1 MALSQFLAAA
11 LAATATDN
19 PCPPQPAM
27 TPELQAWRASVYAP
41 GNTRMLPPPIAAA
54 TAYRAA
60 YLEARKTDWADLCKY
75 RADDIRL
82 IARPASERQVV
93 FMGDSITE
101 AWQYGDPQFFTGG
114 WIDRGISGQTTSQM
128 LLRFPSDVLALK
140 PRVVHILAGINDI
153 AGNTGPMTLDG
164 IEANIAAMVTL
175 AKAAGIRVVLSA
187 VLPAAKFSWK
197 PEVDPVPQ
205 VAALNAR
212 LKALAAREKIDFVD
226 YDPVLGMPGGAMK
239 DALSLDGVHPNAAG
253 YAAMRPIAKK
263 AVTAALARK

>member
-1 MALSQFLAAA
+1 
-11 LAATATDN
+11 
-19 PCPPQPAM
+19 M
-27 TPELQAWRASVYAP
+27 TPEIQAWRLSVYAK
-41 GNTRMLPPPIAAA
+41 GNTKMLPPPMAAA
-54 TAYRAA
+54 VKYRDAYN
-60 YLEARKTDWADLCKY
+60 EARKTDWADLCKY

-82 IARPASERQVV
+82 IALPASERQVV

-101 AWQYGDPQFFTGG
+101 AWQYGDPGFFKQG

-153 AGNTGPMTLDG
+153 AGNTGPVSLDT
-164 IEANIAAMVTL
+164 IEANIAAMITL
-175 AKAAGIRVVLSA
+175 AKAHGIRVVVAA

-212 LKALAAREKIDFVD
+212 LKALAAREKVGFVD
-226 YDPVLGMPGGAMK
+226 YSPAMGTPKGAMK
-239 DALSLDGVHPNAAG
+239 DELSLDGVHPNAAG
-253 YAAMRPIAKK
+253 YAVMMPLAKA
-263 AVTAALARK
+263 AVTAALAHK